1 MIALHRY
8 WGFMYPR
15 PISSVTFDKKIDAL
29 VIAVGAL
36 AIAMAI
42 VLLFVNF

>member
-1 MIALHRY
+1 M
-8 WGFMYPR
+8 G
-15 PISSVTFDKKIDAL
+15 DGEKIDAL

-36 AIAMAI
+36 TIAIAI